1 MTTAEPLTQTSKTV
15 PVQDMQFFSLG
26 QPTDTSGPLAVVLGL
41 GNVVAA
47 FCIAG
52 SSPAQ
57 DLRAIHRVGDPRAAR
72 WPDGAGGV
80 PFRRSGR
87 SAGGQLTALGQVWCW
102 VPSWP

>member
-26 QPTDTSGPLAVVLGL
+26 QPTDTSRPLAVVLGL

-52 SSPAQ
+52 SSGSTS
-57 DLRAIHRVGDPRAAR
+57 I
-72 WPDGAGGV
+72 PDG
-80 PFRRSGR
+80 GR
-87 SAGGQLTALGQVWCW
+87 IRAWTSSSSTQ
-102 VPSWP
+102 